1 MVRLLW
7 GLLLHRVDLVYLE
20 VVLPIKN
27 TDFDT
32 VPAMWEFRLKQ
43 LVFNTN
49 QLTGIFN
56 SCILYSKESKG
67 RGESYANK

>member
-1 MVRLLW
+1 VVRLLR

-27 TDFDT
+27 ADFDT

-43 LVFNTN
+43 LVFSTN
-49 QLTGIFN
+49 
-56 SCILYSKESKG
+56 
-67 RGESYANK
+67 